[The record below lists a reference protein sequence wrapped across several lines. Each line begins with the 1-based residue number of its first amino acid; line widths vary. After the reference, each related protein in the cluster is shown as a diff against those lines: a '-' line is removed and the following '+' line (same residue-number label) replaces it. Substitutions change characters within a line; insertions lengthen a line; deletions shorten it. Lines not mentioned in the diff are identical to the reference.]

1 MKKAYINI
9 ITRNSVNNKI
19 TKFYQVVNPFKY
31 ISINDLEKQLLDFY
45 IFKPKGAL
53 QQFKG
58 TLQIYNNNNRSV
70 KLFELEFN
78 NGELIKK
85 EGK

>member
-9 ITRNSVNNKI
+9 ITRNRVNNKI
-19 TKFYQVVNPFKY
+19 NQFYQVVSPFKY
-31 ISINDLEKQLLDFY
+31 NSINDLEKQLLDYY
-45 IFKPKGAL
+45 ILKPNGVL

-58 TLQIYNNNNRSV
+58 TLEVYNNNRTI

-78 NGELIKK
+78 NGELLK
-85 EGK
+85 G